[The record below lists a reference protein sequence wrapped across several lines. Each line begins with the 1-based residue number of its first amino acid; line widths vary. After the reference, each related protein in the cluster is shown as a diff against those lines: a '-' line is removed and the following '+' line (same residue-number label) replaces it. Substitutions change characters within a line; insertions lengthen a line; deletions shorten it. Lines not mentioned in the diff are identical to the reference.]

1 MGLLRVILFILCTY
15 LIFKW
20 VIGPILRVL
29 LQMYLKKVVEKQ
41 AGQFRQQQAPKKKPE
56 GTLHVDYV
64 PKNPQKPTINDSE
77 GEYIDYEE
85 VK

>member
-29 LQMYLKKVVEKQ
+29 LQSYLKKVVEKQ
-41 AGQFRQQQAPKKKPE
+41 AGQFRQQAPKKKAE
-56 GTLHVDYV
+56 GSIHVDYV
-64 PKNPQKPTINDSE
+64 PNNPQKPTIRDSE

>member
-29 LQMYLKKVVEKQ
+29 LQSYLKKVVEKQ
-41 AGQFRQQQAPKKKPE
+41 AGQFRQQQASKKAE
-56 GTLHVDYV
+56 GTIHVDYV
-64 PKNPQKPTINDSE
+64 PKNSKKPTIDDRE